1 MFTFAMLLSLWLTLA
16 VIGLNF
22 VVAVVQ
28 AFFAHTFSLQKFPN
42 VLRTGILHGVLPLLV
57 LAKLIPAAEW
67 TWLMTLGYY
76 AGAVALFAKYFS
88 DLASKLKKGV
98 R

>member
-1 MFTFAMLLSLWLTLA
+1 MFTSAMLLSLWLTLA

-28 AFFAHTFSLQKFPN
+28 AVFSRTFSLQKFPD
-42 VLRTGILHGVLPLLV
+42 VLRTGILHGVFPLLV
-57 LAKLIPAAEW
+57 LARITPAAEW
-67 TWLMTLGYY
+67 SWLMTLGYY

-88 DLASKLKKGV
+88 DLVSKLKKGLH
-98 R
+98 